1 MAKLDQLI
9 RVKKWNLDVARREL
23 VELET
28 MRSDLRKQIAR
39 IEAGLVEEQMVAT
52 KGGWLGNYGEYAD
65 AQLARRKRLNDT
77 MSVLDKQIAE
87 KLDQIQLGFEE
98 LKTVQIAS
106 DRAAEKQAYKQLRA
120 QQITLDDIAG
130 QRAFR
135 SSR

>member
-28 MRSDLRKQIAR
+28 MRADLRKQIAR

-52 KGGWLGNYGEYAD
+52 KGGWLGNYGEYAE
-65 AQLARRKRLNDT
+65 AQLARRERLKE
-77 MSVLDKQIAE
+77 SLHALDKQITD
-87 KLDQIQLGFEE
+87 KLDQIQQGFEE

-106 DRAAEKQAYKQLRA
+106 DRAAEKQAYKQFRA

-135 SSR
+135 ST